1 MIFKILIIGNLKST
15 KIQKELQHN
24 PRNLQLIPQTV

>member
-15 KIQKELQHN
+15 KIQKELQ
-24 PRNLQLIPQTV
+24 QTHATFS

>member
-24 PRNLQLIPQTV
+24 PPHRQVIR